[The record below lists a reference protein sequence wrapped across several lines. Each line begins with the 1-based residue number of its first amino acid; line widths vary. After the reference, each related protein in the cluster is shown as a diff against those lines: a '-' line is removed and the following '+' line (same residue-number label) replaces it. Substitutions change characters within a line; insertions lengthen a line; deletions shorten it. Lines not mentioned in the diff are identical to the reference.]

1 MPSSSTGASCRIR
14 EFRRADADAVA
25 ALLREAEPPEGV
37 TGAGIVHWQEKQPE
51 RAHVASWVAEEDGE
65 IVGWARAAMRW
76 AVSSEQVGELWGFV
90 RPALRGRGIGSQ
102 LYERSF
108 THLLGCGARV
118 LESWSTTEPEA
129 RFLLARGF
137 QAARQGT
144 ILELE
149 LATADLSGLPEHER
163 RMGEE
168 GFRLVPLEAVLD
180 RARDLHAVDAEAIA
194 DVPDTYAEDDVRFED
209 WLDEALGHPQLTK
222 EGSFVALHGERPV
235 AHALLHVD
243 PSSGL
248 AANEM
253 TATARD
259 FRRRGLARLVKLG
272 TIRWAAENGFRTIMT
287 GTDETNAGMNAL
299 NESLGYRPLA
309 TETQYLREDLS

>member
-1 MPSSSTGASCRIR
+1 VIR
-14 EFRRADADAVA
+14 EFRREDADTVA
-25 ALLREAEPPEGV
+25 ALLNEADPPEGV
-37 TGAGIVHWQEKQPE
+37 TGPGIVHWQEKQPE

-65 IVGWARAAMRW
+65 IIGWARAAMRW

-90 RPALRGRGIGSQ
+90 RPALRGRGFGSQ

-137 QAARQGT
+137 QAGRQGT

-149 LATADLSGLPEHER
+149 LATADLSGLPELER

-168 GFRLVPLEAVLD
+168 GFRLVSLEAVLD

-222 EGSFVALHGERPV
+222 EGSVVALHGERPV

-243 PSSGL
+243 PSSRL

-272 TIRWAAENGFRTIMT
+272 TIRWAGENGFRTIMT
-287 GTDETNAGMNAL
+287 GTDEANAGMNAL

-309 TETQYLREDLS
+309 TETRYLREDLS

>member
-1 MPSSSTGASCRIR
+1 VIR
-14 EFRRADADAVA
+14 EFRREDADAVA
-25 ALLREAEPPEGV
+25 VLLNEADPPEGV
-37 TGAGIVHWQEKQPE
+37 TGPGIVHWQEKQPE
-51 RAHVASWVAEEDGE
+51 RAHVASWVVEEESE

-76 AVSSEQVGELWGFV
+76 GVSSQQVGELWGFV
-90 RPALRGRGIGSQ
+90 HPTQRRRGLGSQ
-102 LYERSF
+102 LHERGAA
-108 THLLGCGARV
+108 HLLGCGARV

-137 QAARQGT
+137 RPARQGT
-144 ILELE
+144 ILALE
-149 LATADLSGLPEHER
+149 LASADLSGLPELER
-163 RMGEE
+163 RLGEE
-168 GFRLVPLEAVLD
+168 GFRLVPLDAVLD

-194 DVPDTYAEDDVRFED
+194 DVPDTYVEDDVRFED

-243 PSSGL
+243 PRSGL

-253 TATARD
+253 TATGRD

-287 GTDETNAGMNAL
+287 GTDEANAGMNAL

>member
-1 MPSSSTGASCRIR
+1 VIR
-14 EFRRADADAVA
+14 EFRRQDADAVA
-25 ALLREAEPPEGV
+25 ALLNEAEPPEGV
-37 TGAGIVHWQEKQPE
+37 TGPGIVHWQEKQPE
-51 RAHVASWVAEEDGE
+51 RARVASWVAEEDGE

-76 AVSSEQVGELWGFV
+76 AVSSERVGELWGFV
-90 RPALRGRGIGSQ
+90 RPGMRGRGLGSQ
-102 LYERSF
+102 LHERSAA
-108 THLLGCGARV
+108 HLLGCGARV

-129 RFLLARGF
+129 RFLLAQGF
-137 QAARQGT
+137 RPARKGT
-144 ILELE
+144 ILALE
-149 LATADLSGLPEHER
+149 TASADLSSLPELER

-168 GFRLVPLEAVLD
+168 GFRLVPLAAVLD
-180 RARDLHAVDAEAIA
+180 RTRDLHAVDAEAIE

-235 AHALLHVD
+235 AHALIHLE
-243 PSSGL
+243 PGSRI

-259 FRRRGLARLVKLG
+259 FRRRGLARLVKLA

-287 GTDETNAGMNAL
+287 GTDEANAGMNAL
-299 NESLGYRPLA
+299 NESLGYRPIA